1 MVDYTSLAATAKRLI
16 EKNGRTVTITKMSQ
30 TPADPAKPH
39 RARNPAADTSVTPT
53 AVVVPFE
60 REQVDGSNVMVDD
73 KMVLVAQESVSG
85 VDLQSFDRLTD
96 GSDEY
101 DIVKVKKVN
110 PGPTSVVYMIQVRR

>member
-60 REQVDGSNVMVDD
+60 SEQVDGSNVMVDD
-73 KMVLVAQESVSG
+73 KMVMVAQESVSG
-85 VDLQSFDRLTD
+85 VDLKSFDRLTD

>member
-39 RARNPAADTSVTPT
+39 RARNAAADTSVTPT

-60 REQVDGSNVMVDD
+60 SEQVDGSNVMVDD
-73 KMVLVAQESVSG
+73 KMVMVAQESVSG
-85 VDLQSFDRLTD
+85 VDLESFDRLTD